1 MIVSVPERGSVEI
14 GAQEWAQLSGDINFW
29 RLIESKIIQAEA
41 SNSGRW
47 RLKGTC
53 YVGRA
58 LIGQLVLEIA
68 EKFAGAFDT
77 LVGLGA
83 LKAPKIAHTPSPIAP
98 STGSTAVLISLFI
111 RAVRSYLSG
120 FKKVSY
126 VDVSDAGTIV
136 GGRLDVTRT
145 IRLRAKGMAHQV
157 AFDRSVL
164 TADLPFNRCIFA
176 ALREVERLARITQ
189 IPLSDVASARALRA
203 ALSECLPSVL
213 LAQPGELARVAAHE
227 ASLRHA
233 RPEVSDVISLAGAVL
248 DAAGFGGV
256 QNWHRRV
263 ERSWF
268 INLESFFEEAIR
280 NVLRECLG
288 PTFIVRS
295 AQERPAIF
303 DSNLGRYRA
312 NPDVVIASETHGTV
326 AIADAK
332 YKDFTDWPIPSDV
345 HELLAHAA
353 AYGAPKAFFFYPDDK
368 EFTVRTLG
376 TSVTNCKVWAFGVT
390 FAAFVPDVRRSLKI
404 AGLLEVASAEIS

>member
-1 MIVSVPERGSVEI
+1 
-14 GAQEWAQLSGDINFW
+14 LSTDINFW
-29 RLIESKIIQAEA
+29 RLVESKIIQAEA
-41 SNSGRW
+41 SNSGKW

-58 LIGQLVLEIA
+58 LIGQMVLEID
-68 EKFAGAFDT
+68 EKFAGAFNT

-83 LKAPKIAHTPSPIAP
+83 LRAPKIARTPSPVTK

-126 VDVSDAGTIV
+126 VDVADAGTIV

-145 IRLRAKGMAHQV
+145 IRLRAKGMGHQV
-157 AFDRSVL
+157 AFYRSVL

-176 ALREVERLARITQ
+176 ALREVERLARISQ
-189 IPLSDVASARALRA
+189 IALSDVATARALRA
-203 ALSECLPSVL
+203 ALSECLPGVL
-213 LAQPGELARVAAHE
+213 LTQPKELAQMAAHE
-227 ASLRHA
+227 ASHRHA

-248 DAAGFGGV
+248 DAAGFGATH
-256 QNWHRRV
+256 NWQRRV
-263 ERSWF
+263 EHSWF
-268 INLESFFEEAIR
+268 INLERFFEEAIR
-280 NVLRECLG
+280 NVVHNCLG
-288 PTFIVRS
+288 PNFIVRS

-303 DSNLGRYRA
+303 NSHLGRYRA
-312 NPDVVIASETHGTV
+312 NPDVVIANETHGTL

-332 YKDFTDWPIPSDV
+332 YKDFTDWPIASDV

-368 EFTVRTLG
+368 QFTVRTLG

-390 FAAFVPDVRRSLKI
+390 FASFSSDVRWSLQI
-404 AGLLEVASAEIS
+404 VGLLET